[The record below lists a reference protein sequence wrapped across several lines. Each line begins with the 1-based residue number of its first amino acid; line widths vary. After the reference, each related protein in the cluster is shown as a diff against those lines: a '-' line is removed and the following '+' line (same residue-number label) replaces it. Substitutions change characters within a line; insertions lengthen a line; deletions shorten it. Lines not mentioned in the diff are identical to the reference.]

1 VTKRSFMELQLPRG
15 MHDTPPEDKI
25 LRDEVIEIIKTAFEA
40 YGFNP
45 LETPIVERFE
55 VLAAKY
61 AGGSE
66 ILKETFKLT
75 DQGERELGLR
85 YDLTVPL
92 ARYIGMHPTI
102 KRPFKR
108 YHIGTVYRDGP
119 IKLGR
124 VREFYQ
130 CDADTIGVRSML
142 ADAECLNIA
151 ITVFSKLG
159 FDFELQVNNRKILND
174 LLTKVGLTGETAYE
188 ALISLDKLDK
198 IGEDGVRNEMIEK
211 KIPLETSTQILQ
223 LIQVEGER
231 ESQIEAIA
239 KHIPESTGLKELRE
253 LYLYLDQ
260 PDRVVFTPRMV
271 RGQAYYTG
279 TIFEFYVKNAVS
291 GITNAFGSGGRWD
304 DLISSFL
311 GSKDSY
317 PAVGVSF
324 GLEPILQELKARRS
338 ETGLAKCVTKIYVIP
353 FKSIVSEG
361 RKIAQQLR
369 QAGINTDM
377 DLAGKG
383 ISDNLKYA
391 NAYAIPYVLIVGPDE
406 LAQGK
411 VKLRDMKSGQ
421 EELLSVFD
429 VIRTYAIQ
437 HK

>member
-1 VTKRSFMELQLPRG
+1 MELQLPRG
-15 MHDTPPEDKI
+15 MHDTPPEEKI
-25 LRDEVIEIIKTAFEA
+25 LRDEVIGIIRTVFEA

-92 ARYIGMHPTI
+92 ARYIGMNPTI

-151 ITVFSKLG
+151 TAVFSKLG
-159 FDFELQVNNRKILND
+159 FDAELQVNNRKILNE
-174 LLTKVGLTGETAYE
+174 LLASVGLTGEAAFET
-188 ALISLDKLDK
+188 LISLDKLDK
-198 IGEDGVRNEMIEK
+198 IGEDSVRKELTEK
-211 KIPLETSTQILQ
+211 KISLDACNQILRI
-223 LIQVEGER
+223 IQTDGT
-231 ESQIEAIA
+231 SEARLEA
-239 KHIPESTGLKELRE
+239 MGQHIPNSTGLQELRE
-253 LYLYLDQ
+253 LYTYLDA
-260 PDRVVFTPRMV
+260 PERVIFTPRMV

-279 TIFEFYVKNAVS
+279 TIFEFYVKNATS
-291 GITNAFGSGGRWD
+291 KIASAFGSGGRWD

-317 PAVGVSF
+317 PAVGLSF
-324 GLEPILQELKARRS
+324 GLEPIVQELKARRA
-338 ETGLAKCVTKIYVIP
+338 ETGLSKCVTKVYVIP
-353 FKSIVSEG
+353 FKSIIREG
-361 RKIAQQLR
+361 RKIAQELR
-369 QAGINTDM
+369 QAGIPTDM

-421 EELLSVFD
+421 EEFLNIEEIITKL
-429 VIRTYAIQ
+429 RKTQ
-437 HK
+437 T